1 MVVADPGTFV
11 TVIKITAQ
19 GMCVRLVLGSPFAG
33 TDTFGLTLPQ
43 GWGVWRARTARWPSS
58 IAPCTTT
65 GTPNEAMQAS
75 SGTGTVTFRSRDV
88 LPDLVV
94 DVDAVLNFPQGDSGA
109 SELETLQA
117 TGIAATYGCG

>member
-1 MVVADPGTFV
+1 
-11 TVIKITAQ
+11 
-19 GMCVRLVLGSPFAG
+19 
-33 TDTFGLTLPQ
+33 
-43 GWGVWRARTARWPSS
+43 
-58 IAPCTTT
+58 
-65 GTPNEAMQAS
+65 MQAS